1 MSDRARIRILLV
13 AEETLV
19 RAGFRKLLEGW
30 PECLVVDEAGTK
42 EAALTTVEHVEIDV
56 VVLSLSN
63 SHQCLEIVPEL
74 AQASENARVLVI
86 EGDPD
91 PSIAQ
96 KIVQLGGR
104 GVVGRNKPPDEL
116 RRAIQK
122 VIWDDEIWLDRA
134 SLSRLITGL
143 SRRTEKQEAHL
154 AVLTDRELEVVD
166 LVCKGLT
173 NKAVG
178 EQLFIS
184 QTTVRHHLTTIFDKL
199 QIHNRYEL
207 FDYMY
212 RNGYS
217 ASAKKEASGF

>member
-1 MSDRARIRILLV
+1 MSDHAPIRILLV
-13 AEETLV
+13 AEEMLV
-19 RAGFRKLLEGW
+19 RAGFRKLIEGW
-30 PECLVVDEAGTK
+30 PECLVVDEADTK
-42 EAALTTVEHVEIDV
+42 EALKTVRHIEVDAI
-56 VVLSLSN
+56 VLSLSN
-63 SHQCLEIVPEL
+63 IHQCLEIVGEL
-74 AQASENARVLVI
+74 TKASENSRVLVI

-91 PSIAQ
+91 PRIAQ

-134 SLSRLITGL
+134 SLSKLIIGL

-166 LVCKGLT
+166 LVCKGMT

-178 EQLFIS
+178 EKLFIS

-199 QIHNRYEL
+199 QIRNRYEL
-207 FDYMY
+207 FDFMY